1 MNCGKCKTKA
11 VISLPRHNA
20 AFCKGCFTTFVH
32 EQVARAIKSFKMF
45 MPEDR
50 ILVAVSGGKDSL
62 ALWHI
67 LLTLGYRADAPGPYL
82 LRRQAWIKRQM
93 VALGGPA
100 YLANL
105 N

>member
-45 MPEDR
+45 TPEDR
-50 ILVAVSGGKDSL
+50 ILWPSRAVKTASPCGISC
-62 ALWHI
+62 
-67 LLTLGYRADAPGPYL
+67 
-82 LRRQAWIKRQM
+82 
-93 VALGGPA
+93 
-100 YLANL
+100 
-105 N
+105 

>member
-45 MPEDR
+45 TPEDR
-50 ILVAVSGGKDSL
+50 DV
-62 ALWHI
+62 
-67 LLTLGYRADAPGPYL
+67 Y
-82 LRRQAWIKRQM
+82 KRQ
-93 VALGGPA
+93 VTFRLLDQPG
-100 YLANL
+100 L
-105 N
+105 